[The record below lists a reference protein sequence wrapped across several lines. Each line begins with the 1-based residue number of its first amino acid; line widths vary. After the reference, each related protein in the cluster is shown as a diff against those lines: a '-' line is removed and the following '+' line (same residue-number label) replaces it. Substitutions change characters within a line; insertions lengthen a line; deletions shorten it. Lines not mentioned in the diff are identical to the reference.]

1 MRWKIASIN
10 FFSDPELSSDNAEA
24 KLERRMTESRID
36 KDVIRALAELLDE
49 TNLTEIEIEQEG
61 FRLRVA
67 RQASAVAMP
76 SVAVPAAAPAGQI
89 GAAAGGA
96 QTEEAGAHPGTV
108 TSPMVGT
115 VYIAP
120 EPGAAPFV
128 KLGDNV
134 TVGQTLFIVE
144 AMKTMNPI
152 IADKPGK
159 ITQILIQDGQPVEF
173 GEPLAIID

>member
-1 MRWKIASIN
+1 
-10 FFSDPELSSDNAEA
+10 
-24 KLERRMTESRID
+24 MTESRID

-49 TNLTEIEIEQEG
+49 TNLTEIEIEQDG

-67 RQASAVAMP
+67 RQANAIAMP
-76 SVAVPAAAPAGQI
+76 SVAVPAAGPAT
-89 GAAAGGA
+89 AAQASGTAGTVVP
-96 QTEEAGAHPGTV
+96 TEEASTHPGAV

-115 VYIAP
+115 VYVAP

-128 KLGDNV
+128 KLGDSV
-134 TVGQTLFIVE
+134 TAGQTLFIVE

>member
-1 MRWKIASIN
+1 
-10 FFSDPELSSDNAEA
+10 
-24 KLERRMTESRID
+24 MTESTFD

-61 FRLRVA
+61 LRLRVA
-67 RQASAVAMP
+67 RQASLPMP
-76 SVAVPAAAPAGQI
+76 SVAFSGAAPAAAAQAGSSSAGQS
-89 GAAAGGA
+89 
-96 QTEEAGAHPGTV
+96 EEASAHPGAM

-115 VYIAP
+115 VYVAP

-128 KLGDNV
+128 KLGDSV

-152 IADKPGK
+152 IADKAGK

-173 GEPLAIID
+173 GEPLVIIE